1 MKSKAFTLVEL
12 MIVVAILGILASIAL
27 PEFQEHIIKKA
38 KEAAAKDILH
48 TLRSQI
54 ELYKNHHKGVA
65 PGYNGAAQ
73 APVTMLAYQFTGTST
88 VNGGAVSSQVPTT
101 PYVYGPYINKLPEN
115 PFNHLSNI
123 KYVAASVNFADAV
136 DGTTSGWLYKKETS
150 EIRINWTGSDSQ
162 NVNYYDY

>member
-27 PEFQEHIIKKA
+27 PEIQEHIIKA
-38 KEAAAKDILH
+38 KEAAAKDILY

-54 ELYKNHHKGVA
+54 ELYKYQHAGVA
-65 PGYNGAAQ
+65 PGYVGAAQ
-73 APVTMLAYQFTGTST
+73 AVPTILVYQFTGTSAA
-88 VNGGAVSSQVPTT
+88 NGWAVSSQVPVT
-101 PYVYGPYINKLPEN
+101 PYVYGPYINKLPQN
-115 PFNHLSNI
+115 PFNNLSNI

-136 DGTTSGWLYKKETS
+136 DGTTSGWLYKKETP
-150 EIRINWTGSDSQ
+150 EIRLNRTGSDSQ